1 MNAPLAF
8 LLEVLHECVT
18 LSSEVEIKQACEL
31 IVRAQR
37 ATAAE
42 VEVIRALFE
51 RGPLFD
57 GDVPSKQARDELVRE
72 GFVSKVVVNGDEG
85 YNACTYSGAR
95 LYRLFVAENRIVST
109 TSKYKQFRTY
119 ESEDG
124 VNNNTLSTADG
135 GHCGSQW
142 LNLCGQ

>member
-31 IVRAQR
+31 IVRAQC
-37 ATAAE
+37 ATPAE

-57 GDVPSKQARDELVRE
+57 GDVPSKQARDELARE
-72 GFVSKVVVNGDEG
+72 GFVSKVVVNGEEG
-85 YNACTYSGAR
+85 YNACTYSGAC
-95 LYRLFVAENRIVST
+95 LYRLCVAENRIVST
-109 TSKYKQFRTY
+109 TRKYYQFRTY
-119 ESEDG
+119 ESEDSA
-124 VNNNTLSTADG
+124 NDKILFTADG
-135 GHCGSQW
+135 GPLRLSVA
-142 LNLCGQ
+142 